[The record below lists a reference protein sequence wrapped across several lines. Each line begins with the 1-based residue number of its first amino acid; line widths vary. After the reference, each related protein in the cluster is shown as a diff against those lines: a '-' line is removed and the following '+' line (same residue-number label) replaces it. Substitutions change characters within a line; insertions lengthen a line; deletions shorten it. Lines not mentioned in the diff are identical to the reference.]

1 MGKSCVTDLCVCETV
16 VCDNVV
22 LLVLNLSNFKWSL
35 AAVMNELLGLG
46 SSGLRSNQAGSN
58 IPGKVTLHCLKEG
71 PQMVQMLR

>member
-1 MGKSCVTDLCVCETV
+1 MLCVCVTKLHVKELRDRFVCETV

-46 SSGLRSNQAGSN
+46 SSGLRSNQAGSLTS
-58 IPGKVTLHCLKEG
+58 PAK
-71 PQMVQMLR
+71 